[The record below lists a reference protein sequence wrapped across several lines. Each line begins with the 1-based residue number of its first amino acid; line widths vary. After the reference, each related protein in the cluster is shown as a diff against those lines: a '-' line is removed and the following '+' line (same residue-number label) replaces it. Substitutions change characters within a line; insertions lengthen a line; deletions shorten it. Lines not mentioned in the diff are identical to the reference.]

1 MLERVKFVD
10 CTTCYQKFSD
20 QKSLRRQI
28 DFRNSRAIA
37 RKPLKLVDIFEDSE
51 DVDAKNL
58 TTTKNVTLT
67 DLMKRKDTYT
77 ESLTF

>member
-28 DFRNSRAIA
+28 DKSRAIA

-58 TTTKNVTLT
+58 ATTKNVTLT